1 MHMRVAENY
10 EHPFWDTNEKES
22 VLART
27 AARHHA
33 LPYRFGALLLAAV
46 RIQETA
52 EKEVLH
58 DATNRNFFNSEELRE
73 VGSAGLP
80 P

>member
-1 MHMRVAENY
+1 MMHMRADEND

-33 LPYRFGALLLAAV
+33 LPYRFGALFLAAV
-46 RIQETA
+46 HKQA
-52 EKEVLH
+52 KEVLH
-58 DATNRNFFNSEELRE
+58 DVTNRNFCNSEELRE
-73 VGSAGLP
+73 VGSARLSP
-80 P
+80 